1 MKKFAL
7 VIVSSFFATT
17 AHSQIATNQFQRA
30 DERFEQLQKSMVPDE
45 SVSLMKKEPKQ
56 HYQSLP
62 EESTCFLLNEIILLE
77 DDGIRSFARELNT
90 LLSAVDFSAGDCVGG
105 VGINQI
111 MTELQNTIIGQ
122 GYTTTRVLAPAQDL
136 TSGAL
141 ELKILTGKVKHI
153 KMVEE
158 SQPYARVLS
167 NAFPISTGDTLN
179 LHQIEQGLEN
189 LKRVPS
195 ANASME
201 IVPTDKV
208 DESDIVVT
216 WEQAPIPYRFSMS
229 ADDSGSKS
237 TGKFQTSLTFS
248 ADNPLGLN
256 DLFYVSLTRNLGNAV
271 ERRLSDYERGGEG
284 TRGYAL
290 HYSIPYGRWK
300 FSINKNRHRYDQLVA
315 GINGDYSYNGISH
328 NLDAGVSYLL
338 YRDASRKTEATLSYW
353 ARSSRNFINDAEID
367 VQRRKMGG
375 WKFGITHREYI
386 GNSVLDLGI
395 EYKRGTGA
403 NNSLRAPEELFGE
416 GTSRPKIL
424 TGSLGIN
431 IPFRLG
437 DQQLSYSGYGRFQY
451 NFTRLISQDMFSIGS
466 RYSVRGFDGE
476 VSLMAERGWY
486 YQNTLSWSYKPAHQV
501 YVALDV
507 GRISGPYAKY
517 NVGTTL
523 VGAGI
528 GIRGQFA
535 NYGRLNYDVFA
546 GTPVY
551 KPKYF
556 NTSNKN
562 INVNFTYA
570 F

>member
-1 MKKFAL
+1 MKKFIFIILGAL
-7 VIVSSFFATT
+7 SVTT
-17 AHSQIATNQFQRA
+17 VHAQIAANQFHRA
-30 DERFEQLQKSMVPDE
+30 DERFEQLQKSMMTDE
-45 SVSLMKKEPKQ
+45 TVSLVKKETKK

-62 EESTCFLLNEIILLE
+62 QESACFSLNEIILLE
-77 DDGIRSFARELNT
+77 DEDVRSFQRELHA
-90 LLSAVDFSAGDCVGG
+90 LLNAVDFATGDCVGG
-105 VGINQI
+105 AGINQI

-136 TSGAL
+136 TTGIL
-141 ELKILTGKVKHI
+141 KLKILAGKVKHI
-153 KMVEE
+153 KMTEE
-158 SQPYARVLS
+158 SQSYARVLS
-167 NAFPISTGDTLN
+167 NAFPISSGDMLN

-195 ANASME
+195 VNASME
-201 IVPTDKV
+201 ITPTDKV
-208 DESDIVVT
+208 DESDIIVS
-216 WEQAPIPYRFSMS
+216 WEQSPIPYRFSIS

-237 TGKFQTSLTFS
+237 TGKYQTSLTFS

-256 DLFYVSLTRNLGNAV
+256 DLFYVSLTRSLGKQI
-271 ERRLSDYERGGEG
+271 ERRFSDYKRGGDG

-290 HYSIPYGRWK
+290 HYSIPYGNWN
-300 FSINKNRHRYDQLVA
+300 FSINKNRHQYDQLVA
-315 GINGDYSYNGISH
+315 GINGDYSYNGSSN
-328 NLDAGVSYLL
+328 NLDVGVSYLL
-338 YRDASRKTEATLSYW
+338 YRDASRKTDMSFSYW
-353 ARSSRNFINDAEID
+353 TRSSRNYINDAEID

-375 WKFGITHREYI
+375 WKFGVAHREYI
-386 GNSVLDLGI
+386 GNSILDLGL

-403 NNSLRAPEELFGE
+403 NHSLKAPEEQFGE

-424 TGSLGIN
+424 TGSVGVN

-476 VSLMAERGWY
+476 VTLMAERGLF
-486 YQNTLSWSYKPAHQV
+486 YQNTFSWHYKPTHQF
-501 YVALDV
+501 YIALDI
-507 GRISGPYAKY
+507 GKISGPNAKY

-523 VGAGI
+523 VGAGV
-528 GIRGQFA
+528 GIRGQLA
-535 NYGRLNYDVFA
+535 NYGRFNYDIFA

-551 KPKYF
+551 KPKNF

-562 INVNFTYA
+562 LNVNFTYS